1 MKTSRL
7 CIITSESGKIGM
19 YLNRGAASYK
29 SCKARYLKRS
39 GEPNV
44 NDPCDD
50 CLISSTCV
58 DWCDEKKEYLWE

>member
-1 MKTSRL
+1 
-7 CIITSESGKIGM
+7 M

-50 CLISSTCV
+50 CLISSICV